1 MRIAANTVVTVVFST
16 ALLAG
21 CSGNNAVQPS
31 PAGGTFLAPNR
42 VSIFP
47 PGVAVLRGTALGTH
61 ALPHPNPCC
70 VQTIFVSDFG
80 ADEVQLYKFPN
91 GNYVGQLPQPPET
104 FSLPTGECVD
114 ATNPQHVFV
123 ANENKS
129 TIDEYTHGGVYVM
142 HLADAG
148 EFPVSCAYRQTGP
161 TSGLLAVGN
170 NNVTMGGPGGSI
182 SVYADN
188 AGAWSG
194 PTIYAPPGSPFVDFV
209 SYKGSTLFLDAHAAG
224 VVHFMSMSPTG
235 TFTLIPI
242 ARPPC
247 TINIAGGVQHIGQYL
262 AVGDESPS
270 PGCPNI
276 DWVLPSGGV
285 IGSTTLSPSP
295 HDLVQFFREG
305 SKLVGPDAGGANA
318 DIYSYPNGPLLT
330 NVTATLV
337 APVGSAISHQ

>member
-1 MRIAANTVVTVVFST
+1 MRIAATTVAGVVFST

-21 CSGNNAVQPS
+21 CGGSNALQPS
-31 PAGGTFLAPNR
+31 PAGGASAAIGIPFLG
-42 VSIFP
+42 V
-47 PGVAVLRGTALGTH
+47 PGVAVRRGTALGTH
-61 ALPHPNPCC
+61 ALLRPNPCC

-80 ADEVQLYKFPN
+80 ANEVQLYKFPN

-104 FSLPTGECVD
+104 FSLPVGECVD

-123 ANENKS
+123 ANDGMS

-142 HLADAG
+142 HLADTG
-148 EFPVSCAYRQTGP
+148 EEPVSCAYRQTGP

-170 NNVTMGGPGGSI
+170 NATSTLGPGSI
-182 SVYADN
+182 SVYVNN
-188 AGAWSG
+188 AGVWSG
-194 PTIYAPPGSPFVDFV
+194 PTTYMPPGSPFVDFV
-209 SYKGSTLFLDAHAAG
+209 AYKGSTLFFDAHAAG

-235 TFTLIPI
+235 AFTVIPI

-247 TINIAGGVQHIGQYL
+247 PINIAGGVQQIGSYL
-262 AVGDESPS
+262 AIGDESPS

-276 DWVLPSGGV
+276 LHVLPSGGV

-295 HDLVQFFREG
+295 NDLVQFFRKG
-305 SKLVGPDAGGANA
+305 SKLVAPDAGGANA
-318 DIYSYPNGPLLT
+318 DIYSYPGGSLLT

-337 APVGSAISHQ
+337 SPVGSAISHQ